1 MAIYQDFPP
10 PCPAC
15 AGATTLKEVFK
26 QPQTDG
32 YMFFF
37 KCLSC
42 AIEYP
47 RAANDDKIDFAVA
60 SNVRIPGVAKET

>member
-1 MAIYQDFPP
+1 MANLDLPP
-10 PCPAC
+10 PCPEC
-15 AGATTLKEVFK
+15 AAATTLKEVFK
-26 QPQTDG
+26 QHQSDG

-47 RAANDDKIDFAVA
+47 RAVARDKIDFATA
-60 SNVRIPGVAKET
+60 AGIRIPGLDND